1 MPPAASASAIVA
13 ETASGYHHLKIRGYS
28 SLKAIPSGQ
37 HLTSGPFTVGGHRWR
52 ILYYPNGDRAESAGH
67 VSVFLFLDENVAKE
81 VRARFQFGFKAE
93 KRGLFF
99 LKKAKPAAGTSADAQ
114 TFASHGSWG
123 YTKFVHWSALEKSK
137 HLKRDS
143 FTIRCD
149 ISVVQ
154 RVRIQGTIQ
163 EAALKFVNV
172 PPSDLNQHL
181 SGLLITGR
189 GADVVFEAGGET
201 FAAHRCVL
209 AARSPVFSAE
219 LFGSMMEG
227 SSTGTND
234 LVRIHGMEAQVF
246 KALLCFVYTDS
257 LPEMGKEEEDAMCQ
271 HLLVA
276 VDTYNMERMKLICE
290 DKLCK
295 YINVGTVVNI
305 LSLAELHHCPGLKSA
320 CIHFLSSPANL
331 RAAMAS
337 DGFEHL
343 SATCPSV
350 VKELIAISS
359 AP

>member
-1 MPPAASASAIVA
+1 M
-13 ETASGYHHLKIRGYS
+13 
-28 SLKAIPSGQ
+28 
-37 HLTSGPFTVGGHRWR
+37 
-52 ILYYPNGDRAESAGH
+52 
-67 VSVFLFLDENVAKE
+67 SVFLVLDENVAKE
-81 VRARFQFGFKAE
+81 VRAQFQFGFKAE

-99 LKKAKPAAGTSADAQ
+99 LKKAKPAPGTSAAQ
-114 TFASHGSWG
+114 RFASQGAWG
-123 YTKFVHWSALEKSK
+123 YTKFVQWNALEKSN
-137 HLKRDS
+137 HLKGDS

-149 ISVVQ
+149 IVVVK
-154 RVRIQGTIQ
+154 RVRIEGTG
-163 EAALKFVNV
+163 EKETAPKFVNV
-172 PPSDLNQHL
+172 PPSDLKQQL
-181 SGLLITGR
+181 SGLLLTGR
-189 GADVVFEAGGET
+189 GSDVVFEAGGET

-219 LFGSMMEG
+219 LFGSMKEG
-227 SSTGTND
+227 NTND
-234 LVRIHGMEAQVF
+234 LVRIDGMEAQVF

-276 VDTYNMERMKLICE
+276 ADTYNMERMKLICE

-343 SATCPSV
+343 STTCPSV
-350 VKELIAISS
+350 VKELIAMSS

>member
-1 MPPAASASAIVA
+1 MPPTASASASAIVA

-37 HLTSGPFTVGGHRWR
+37 GLISGPFTVGGHRWR
-52 ILYYPNGDRAESAGH
+52 ILYYPNGNQAESAGH
-67 VSVFLFLDENVAKE
+67 VSVYLYLDENVDKE
-81 VRARFQFGFKAE
+81 VMARFQFGFKAE

-99 LKKAKPAAGTSADAQ
+99 LKKAKPAAVTSAGAQ
-114 TFASHGSWG
+114 SFASQGSWG
-123 YTKFVHWSALEKSK
+123 YPKFVQWNALEKSK
-137 HLKRDS
+137 HLKGDS

-149 ISVVQ
+149 RAVLK
-154 RVRIQGTIQ
+154 RVRIEGTAQ
-163 EAALKFVNV
+163 EAAPKFVDV
-172 PPSDLNQHL
+172 PPSDLKQHL
-181 SGLLITGR
+181 SGLFLAGS

-201 FAAHRCVL
+201 FPVHRCVL
-209 AARSPVFSAE
+209 AARSPVFSVE
-219 LFGSMMEG
+219 LFGSMKEG
-227 SSTGTND
+227 SAND
-234 LVRIHGMEAQVF
+234 LVRIDGMEAQVF

-271 HLLVA
+271 HLLVTA
-276 VDTYNMERMKLICE
+276 DTYNMERMKLVCE

-295 YINVGTVVNI
+295 HINVGTVVNI
-305 LSLAELHHCPGLKSA
+305 LALAELHGCPGLKTA

-343 SATCPSV
+343 STTCPSV
-350 VKELIAISS
+350 AKELIAMSS

>member
-1 MPPAASASAIVA
+1 MPPTASPSASAIIA

-28 SLKAIPSGQ
+28 SLKAIPSSQ
-37 HLTSGPFTVGGHRWR
+37 CLISGPFTVGGHRWR
-52 ILYYPNGDRAESAGH
+52 IIYYPNGDRAESAGH
-67 VSVFLFLDENVAKE
+67 VSVFLFLDENVDKE
-81 VRARFQFGFKAE
+81 VMARFQFGFKAE
-93 KRGLFF
+93 K
-99 LKKAKPAAGTSADAQ
+99 KAKPAAGTSEAAHS
-114 TFASHGSWG
+114 FASQGTWG
-123 YTKFVHWSALEKSK
+123 YTKFVQWNALEKSK
-137 HLKRDS
+137 HLKGDS

-149 ISVVQ
+149 LAVVK
-154 RVRIQGTIQ
+154 RVRIEGTAQ
-163 EAALKFVNV
+163 EAAPKFVDV
-172 PPSDLNQHL
+172 PPSDLKQHL
-181 SGLLITGR
+181 SGLFLTGS

-219 LFGSMMEG
+219 LFGSMKEG
-227 SSTGTND
+227 NTND
-234 LVRIHGMEAQVF
+234 LVRIDGMEAQVF

-276 VDTYNMERMKLICE
+276 DTYNLERMKLVCE

-295 YINVGTVVNI
+295 HINVGTAVNI
-305 LSLAELHHCPGLKSA
+305 LALAELHGCPGLKTA
-320 CIHFLSSPANL
+320 CIHFLSSRANL

-343 SATCPSV
+343 STTCPSV
-350 VKELIAISS
+350 AKELIAMSS